1 MRFRLTRR
9 LHNRSTWLGV
19 ALCANF
25 IVTKD
30 VASLIDI
37 MDSISS
43 YKLICHLEAS
53 NGSNDLSV
61 KPHIYWPTKEELMI
75 SLLGGLTWLTYIPRG
90 SFPDWLYDC
99 DHIKVSF
106 ETNCSSLKVQN
117 CGLRLLYQRSVEEFK
132 NCVKN
137 CMKSESDFLGIH
149 GQKKTENINKKM
161 RSWIQNE
168 LGKNDPLVSNNYV
181 VFLSQTRYSI
191 SPSLTSLTLTHK
203 IQYFCFTGL

>member
-25 IVTKD
+25 IVTED

-53 NGSNDLSV
+53 NGSNDLTV
-61 KPHIYWPTKEELMI
+61 KPRHIYWPTKEDLMI

-99 DHIKVSF
+99 DYIEVSF
-106 ETNCSSLKVQN
+106 ETNCSYLRLKAQN
-117 CGLRLLYQRSVEEFK
+117 CGLRLLYQDSVEEFK

-149 GQKKTENINKKM
+149 GQKKTENINK
-161 RSWIQNE
+161 
-168 LGKNDPLVSNNYV
+168 
-181 VFLSQTRYSI
+181 
-191 SPSLTSLTLTHK
+191 
-203 IQYFCFTGL
+203 